1 MFDILE
7 GHVIQWIP
15 LTAEAGQCCACTMC
29 TNARSSGW
37 SRGLFFRVYMSSVL
51 YIFSCSLWALSIYP
65 SLTLTLTVAKDTW
78 HVTQNPVPRPQHQE
92 LSTQN
97 PVPST
102 QNPDPRTQHQ
112 DLSTKYPEPSTQNP
126 EPSTQNPAT
135 STQNPVPRS

>member
-29 TNARSSGW
+29 TNAWSSGW
-37 SRGLFFRVYMSSVL
+37 SRGLFIRNLYHYVL

-92 LSTQN
+92 PSTQH
-97 PVPST
+97 PVPRTQHLASYPGPSHT
-102 QNPDPRTQHQ
+102 RLPQHSAQNPDP
-112 DLSTKYPEPSTQNP
+112 STHNP
-126 EPSTQNPAT
+126 EPSTQNPAPG
-135 STQNPVPRS
+135 TQ